1 MSSTRTPGI
10 RIDNRTNCLIIDK
23 EHRGIPIYVRL
34 GVTDQD
40 SAERRLSEEVRCVN
54 EMLALRSSR
63 RATFADCAGRY
74 LSAFK
79 GKHAAEVTAWHI
91 RLLLPYIGRLDVHSV
106 HDATLQS
113 FIADRVASGVCATTI
128 NRTLEVVRSI
138 LVRAARSYRHQ
149 DGTPWLRTMPPL
161 ITMLEET
168 PRLPCPITWNE
179 QDQLFSRLPARL
191 ARMVL
196 FAVNTG
202 LRESNVCKLQWEWE
216 VAVPEVGR
224 SVFVVPPE
232 AYKTRRAHVVILNDV
247 AWSVIQGQRGQD
259 AVWVFPYRGKP
270 VGTMNNTA
278 WQRARKEVGLPRVR
292 IHDLRH
298 IFACR
303 LRAVGVS
310 MEDRQVLLGHASR
323 SMAGHYASADVG
335 RLLGQANLVL
345 KREETRTV
353 LRVANAGSLWIK
365 GPAEVRQA
373 HKRAHLTL
381 VSP

>member
-161 ITMLEET
+161 ITMLKET

-202 LRESNVCKLQWEWE
+202 LRESNVC
-216 VAVPEVGR
+216 
-224 SVFVVPPE
+224 
-232 AYKTRRAHVVILNDV
+232 
-247 AWSVIQGQRGQD
+247 
-259 AVWVFPYRGKP
+259 
-270 VGTMNNTA
+270 
-278 WQRARKEVGLPRVR
+278 
-292 IHDLRH
+292 
-298 IFACR
+298 
-303 LRAVGVS
+303 
-310 MEDRQVLLGHASR
+310 
-323 SMAGHYASADVG
+323 
-335 RLLGQANLVL
+335 
-345 KREETRTV
+345 
-353 LRVANAGSLWIK
+353 
-365 GPAEVRQA
+365 
-373 HKRAHLTL
+373 
-381 VSP
+381 

>member
-138 LVRAARSYRHQ
+138 RVRRALVSTSRWHPMVANDAAAHHDAGGDTTSALPYYLERTGPIIFAITSSPRPDGALCREYWVAREQRMQAAVGMGGCGTRIETQRFRCSAGRMQDAPRARRDSQR
-149 DGTPWLRTMPPL
+149 R
-161 ITMLEET
+161 
-168 PRLPCPITWNE
+168 
-179 QDQLFSRLPARL
+179 
-191 ARMVL
+191 RMVGDPR
-196 FAVNTG
+196 A
-202 LRESNVCKLQWEWE
+202 
-216 VAVPEVGR
+216 
-224 SVFVVPPE
+224 
-232 AYKTRRAHVVILNDV
+232 TRP
-247 AWSVIQGQRGQD
+247 GCG
-259 AVWVFPYRGKP
+259 
-270 VGTMNNTA
+270 
-278 WQRARKEVGLPRVR
+278 
-292 IHDLRH
+292 
-298 IFACR
+298 
-303 LRAVGVS
+303 VGVS
-310 MEDRQVLLGHASR
+310 LSREAGGNDEQHGVATRAKGSWPSTRPNPRLAPHLRVSTARSGRVDRR
-323 SMAGHYASADVG
+323 SASAAPPRESIDGGALRKRRRWALG
-335 RLLGQANLVL
+335 RTSQSGV
-345 KREETRTV
+345 KT
-353 LRVANAGSLWIK
+353 
-365 GPAEVRQA
+365 
-373 HKRAHLTL
+373 
-381 VSP
+381 

>member
-138 LVRAARSYRHQ
+138 RVRRGMDALLKSLV
-149 DGTPWLRTMPPL
+149 TT
-161 ITMLEET
+161 T
-168 PRLPCPITWNE
+168 
-179 QDQLFSRLPARL
+179 
-191 ARMVL
+191 
-196 FAVNTG
+196 
-202 LRESNVCKLQWEWE
+202 REI
-216 VAVPEVGR
+216 
-224 SVFVVPPE
+224 
-232 AYKTRRAHVVILNDV
+232 KTRPSSSWPSWIAASTGWIT
-247 AWSVIQGQRGQD
+247 AQC
-259 AVWVFPYRGKP
+259 P
-270 VGTMNNTA
+270 V
-278 WQRARKEVGLPRVR
+278 RRSPR
-292 IHDLRH
+292 
-298 IFACR
+298 
-303 LRAVGVS
+303 S
-310 MEDRQVLLGHASR
+310 
-323 SMAGHYASADVG
+323 
-335 RLLGQANLVL
+335 
-345 KREETRTV
+345 
-353 LRVANAGSLWIK
+353 
-365 GPAEVRQA
+365 
-373 HKRAHLTL
+373 
-381 VSP
+381 

>member
-1 MSSTRTPGI
+1 M
-10 RIDNRTNCLIIDK
+10 
-23 EHRGIPIYVRL
+23 
-34 GVTDQD
+34 
-40 SAERRLSEEVRCVN
+40 A
-54 EMLALRSSR
+54 
-63 RATFADCAGRY
+63 
-74 LSAFK
+74 
-79 GKHAAEVTAWHI
+79 
-91 RLLLPYIGRLDVHSV
+91 V

-179 QDQLFSRLPARL
+179 QGQLFSRLPARL

-232 AYKTRRAHVVILNDV
+232 GYKTRRAHVVILNDV
-247 AWSVIQGQRGQD
+247 AWSVIQGQRG
-259 AVWVFPYRGKP
+259 PYRGRP

-298 IFACR
+298 TFACR

-310 MEDRQVLLGHASR
+310 REDRQVLLGHASR
-323 SMAGHYASADVG
+323 SMAGTTQAPT
-335 RLLGQANLVL
+335 LGACSD
-345 KREETRTV
+345 KPI
-353 LRVANAGSLWIK
+353 WC
-365 GPAEVRQA
+365 
-373 HKRAHLTL
+373 
-381 VSP
+381 

>member
-1 MSSTRTPGI
+1 MSSTRAPGI
-10 RIDNRTNCLIIDK
+10 RTDRTGNLILDK

-34 GVTDQD
+34 GSTDQE
-40 SAERRLSEEVRCVN
+40 SAEHRLAKEVRSVD
-54 EMLALRSSR
+54 EMLALRASR

-74 LSAFK
+74 LSAFR

-113 FIADRVASGVCATTI
+113 FIAERVVSGVCATTI
-128 NRTLEVVRSI
+128 NRSLEVVRTI

-247 AWSVIQGQRGQD
+247 AWSVIQAQRGQD
-259 AVWVFPYRGKP
+259 PIWVFPYRGKP

-278 WQRARKEVGLPRVR
+278 WQRARKKVGLPRVR
-292 IHDLRH
+292 IHVRIHDLRH
-298 IFACR
+298 TFACR

-310 MEDRQVLLGHASR
+310 MRPDTQ
-323 SMAGHYASADVG
+323 
-335 RLLGQANLVL
+335 
-345 KREETRTV
+345 
-353 LRVANAGSLWIK
+353 I
-365 GPAEVRQA
+365 
-373 HKRAHLTL
+373 
-381 VSP
+381 SPRWR

>member
-1 MSSTRTPGI
+1 
-10 RIDNRTNCLIIDK
+10 
-23 EHRGIPIYVRL
+23 
-34 GVTDQD
+34 
-40 SAERRLSEEVRCVN
+40 
-54 EMLALRSSR
+54 
-63 RATFADCAGRY
+63 
-74 LSAFK
+74 
-79 GKHAAEVTAWHI
+79 
-91 RLLLPYIGRLDVHSV
+91 
-106 HDATLQS
+106 
-113 FIADRVASGVCATTI
+113 
-128 NRTLEVVRSI
+128 
-138 LVRAARSYRHQ
+138 
-149 DGTPWLRTMPPL
+149 MPPL
-161 ITMLEET
+161 ITMLEAT

-216 VAVPEVGR
+216 VAVPELRR
-224 SVFVVPPE
+224 SVFVVPPD
-232 AYKTRRAHVVILNDV
+232 ACKTRRAHVVILNDV

-298 IFACR
+298 TFACR

-310 MEDRQVLLGHASR
+310 MEDRQVLLRHASR

-345 KREETRTV
+345 KREETRTM
-353 LRVANAGSLWIK
+353 LRVAN
-365 GPAEVRQA
+365 VRQA

-381 VSP
+381 VSH

>member
-10 RIDNRTNCLIIDK
+10 RVDRRGNLIIDK

-34 GVTDQD
+34 GASDQER
-40 SAERRLSEEVRCVN
+40 AERRLAEEVRSVN
-54 EMLALRSSR
+54 GMLALRATR

-74 LSAFK
+74 LSAFS
-79 GKHAAEVTAWHI
+79 GKRAIEVTAWQI
-91 RLLLPYIGRLDVHSV
+91 RLLLPYIGSLDVHRV

-113 FIADRVASGVCATTI
+113 FVNDRLASGVCATTI
-128 NRTLEVVRSI
+128 NRTLEVVRAI

-149 DGTPWLRTMPPL
+149 DGQPWLQTMPLL

-168 PRLPCPITWNE
+168 PRLPCPITWDE
-179 QDQLFSRLPARL
+179 QDRLFGRLPARL
-191 ARMVL
+191 AGMVL

-202 LRESNVCKLQWEWE
+202 LRESVCKLQWEWE
-216 VAVPEVGR
+216 VTVPEVRR
-224 SVFVVPPE
+224 SVFVIPPE

-247 AWSVIQGQRGQD
+247 AWSVIQAQRGQD
-259 AVWVFPYRGKP
+259 PIWVFPYRGKP

-298 IFACR
+298 TFACR

-310 MEDRQVLLGHASR
+310 MEDRQALLGHANR
-323 SMAGHYASADVG
+323 TMAGHYASADVG
-335 RLLGQANLVL
+335 RLLGQPNSVL

-353 LRVANAGSLWIK
+353 LRVANAGGLWTN
-365 GPAEVRQA
+365 VRQRSGR
-373 HKRAHLTL
+373 HTNERT
-381 VSP
+381 